1 LARDRETSQ
10 SQAVVDQRFKV
21 LLVEDNPGDAR
32 LIQESLADTA
42 GDPFD
47 VETADRLTTAL
58 RRLGDG
64 GIDAV
69 LLDLALPDSKGQETF
84 DKAKAQ
90 APTVPIIVLTG
101 LGDESM
107 ALKMVKEGAQDYLAK
122 IDLNGSLLSR
132 AIRYAIERE
141 RGDQQ
146 IRRFN
151 EDLEHRVRM
160 RTAELEEANKEL
172 ESFSYSVSHDLR
184 APLRHID
191 GFARILL
198 EAHASQLDSD
208 GQKYLERI
216 VTAAQNMGA
225 IIDDLLKLAQVGRTQ
240 LNIETVSLGALVEQ
254 VRLESLVGAE
264 ERNIEWK
271 IATLPCLSCDAGL
284 IKQVFANL
292 IGNSVK
298 YTRPRQTAVIE
309 IGQTVSNGT
318 PAFFIRDNGAGFDM
332 KYAGKLF
339 GTFQRLHQARDFE
352 GTGIGLATVQRIVQ
366 RHGGRIWAESE
377 VDRGATFYFTLE
389 SVADVY
395 FIRRPGGVESAR
407 P

>member
-1 LARDRETSQ
+1 LAGHRQTAESQ
-10 SQAVVDQRFKV
+10 TIGEQRFKV

-32 LIQESLADTA
+32 LIQESLAETA

-64 GIDAV
+64 GIDAT

-101 LGDESM
+101 LGDEAM
-107 ALKMVKEGAQDYLAK
+107 ALKMVKEGAQDYVAK

-146 IRRFN
+146 IRKFN
-151 EDLEHRVRM
+151 EELEHRVRM
-160 RTAELEEANKEL
+160 RTAELEEANQEL
-172 ESFSYSVSHDLR
+172 ESFSYTVSHDLR

-191 GFARILL
+191 GFARIVI
-198 EAHASQLDSD
+198 ESHGAQLGPE

-216 VTAAQNMGA
+216 SAAAQNMGA
-225 IIDDLLKLAQVGRTQ
+225 IIEDLLKLAQVGRQQ
-240 LNIETVSLGALVEQ
+240 LNLQLASLGALIEQ
-254 VRLESLVGAE
+254 IRSEFITETQG
-264 ERNIEWK
+264 RQIEWRLG
-271 IATLPCLSCDAGL
+271 ALPELQCDAGL
-284 IKQVFANL
+284 VKQALSNL
-292 IGNSVK
+292 IGNSIK
-298 YTRPRQTAVIE
+298 YTRPREQAVIE
-309 IGQTVSNGT
+309 IGQVVAKGT
-318 PAFFIRDNGAGFDM
+318 PAFFVRDNGAGFDM
-332 KYAGKLF
+332 KYADKLF
-339 GTFQRLHQARDFE
+339 SPFQRLHHAKDFE
-352 GTGIGLATVQRIVQ
+352 GTGIGLATVRRIIQ

-377 VDRGATFYFTLE
+377 VDKGATFYFTLE
-389 SVADVY
+389 PVADAFLV
-395 FIRRPGGVESAR
+395 RRG
-407 P
+407 